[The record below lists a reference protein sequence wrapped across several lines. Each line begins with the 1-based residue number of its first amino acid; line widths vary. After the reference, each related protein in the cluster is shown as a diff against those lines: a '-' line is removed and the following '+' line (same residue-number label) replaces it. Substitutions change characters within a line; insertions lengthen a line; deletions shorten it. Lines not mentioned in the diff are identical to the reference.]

1 MPIQNQ
7 VAIKEEKLKKNKAS
21 NYISV
26 DTRRLLI
33 KEAVAKGMK
42 FSDIV
47 DKYSQEWNVGYR
59 TMQQY
64 VALAM
69 KDLYNDETTEVLRQ
83 INLERLDTIVAEQM
97 LKEDYKNAVKTI
109 DIQNKTA
116 NVYKEKV
123 EIDDTNITFELKF

>member
-7 VAIKEEKLKKNKAS
+7 VAIKEGKLKKNKAS

-97 LKEDYKNAVKTI
+97 NKEDYKNAVKTI

>member
-97 LKEDYKNAVKTI
+97 SKEDYKNAVKTI

>member
-97 LKEDYKNAVKTI
+97 AKEDYKNAVKTI